1 MRIPVKLPQFGE
13 SAAEATVMAWL
24 VPPGSPVAAEQD
36 LLEVQTEKSVLTV
49 ASPAAGVLVE
59 HCVEPGA
66 KPMVGEVLAWLEAA
80 EGTVITATTPEPV
93 PATATA
99 PGAVQVPRRGSE
111 RVVHLPPAGFLSPRV
126 RMLMDERGVQSTDLS
141 GITGTGEGGRVT
153 ADDLHNYLSTGS
165 QLSPLRQAIATSM
178 MRSWS
183 RPLATAARPV
193 QLDPLLAHRRTIE
206 GRPSAT
212 VYALRALALALKDD
226 MRLACRLVGTRLIQ
240 PKSIDLAVAVEVEDG
255 VLTPVVKAVDTLSLA
270 ALSAKVDEVVERAR
284 TRKAG
289 DGGDAVG
296 AVTNYGTF
304 GLTWAT
310 PIPQPGHATI
320 LGLGA
325 VQSVPDW
332 NPATKGWD
340 RVRQA
345 ELTVTF
351 DHRIADGGAAA
362 RLLLRIAELMEHPER
377 L

>member
-1 MRIPVKLPQFGE
+1 
-13 SAAEATVMAWL
+13 
-24 VPPGSPVAAEQD
+24 
-36 LLEVQTEKSVLTV
+36 
-49 ASPAAGVLVE
+49 
-59 HCVEPGA
+59 
-66 KPMVGEVLAWLEAA
+66 
-80 EGTVITATTPEPV
+80 
-93 PATATA
+93 
-99 PGAVQVPRRGSE
+99 
-111 RVVHLPPAGFLSPRV
+111 
-126 RMLMDERGVQSTDLS
+126 MLMDEHGLQPGDLS
-141 GITGTGEGGRVT
+141 GITGTGEGGRIT
-153 ADDLHNYLSTGS
+153 ADDIERYITAGS

-193 QLDPLLAHRRTIE
+193 RLDPLLAHRRTIE

-226 MRLACRLVGTRLIQ
+226 MRLACRLVGTRLNL

-255 VLTPVVKAVDTLSLA
+255 VLTPVVRAVDTLDLA
-270 ALSAKVDEVVERAR
+270 ALNATVEELVERAR
-284 TRKAG
+284 TRHLG

-332 NPATKGWD
+332 NPATKCWD
-340 RVRQA
+340 RIRQA
-345 ELTVTF
+345 EITLTF

-362 RLLLRIAELMEHPER
+362 RLMLRIAELMEHPER

>member
-13 SAAEATVMAWL
+13 SASEATIMAWL
-24 VPPGSPVAAEQD
+24 VEPGTQVVAEQD
-36 LLEVQTEKSVLTV
+36 LVEVQTEKSVLTV
-49 ASPAAGVLVE
+49 AAPAPGLIIE
-59 HCVEPGA
+59 HCVALGA
-66 KPMVGEVLAWLEAA
+66 KPQVGEVLAWIEAA
-80 EGTVITATTPEPV
+80 EGFVPPAEGSPTATPAIPAPSAAIRRAAQRPV
-93 PATATA
+93 H
-99 PGAVQVPRRGSE
+99 V
-111 RVVHLPPAGFLSPRV
+111 PPAGFLSPRI
-126 RMLMDERGVQSTDLS
+126 RMLMDEHGLQPSDLS
-141 GITGTGEGGRVT
+141 GITGTGEGGRIT
-153 ADDLHNYLSTGS
+153 ADDIERYITAGS

-193 QLDPLLAHRRTIE
+193 RLDPLLAHRRTVD

-212 VYALRALALALKDD
+212 VYAMRALALALKDD
-226 MRLACRLVGTRLIQ
+226 MRLACRLVGTRLNL
-240 PKSIDLAVAVEVEDG
+240 PKSLDLAVAVEVEDG
-255 VLTPVVKAVDTLSLA
+255 VLTPVVRAVDTLDLASLNA
-270 ALSAKVDEVVERAR
+270 AVEELVERAR
-284 TRKAG
+284 TRRAG

-332 NPATKGWD
+332 NPATKNWD
-340 RVRQA
+340 RIRQA
-345 ELTVTF
+345 EITLTF

-377 L
+377 M